1 MRKSDPASFPALV
14 QEFFTEY
21 MTSQRA
27 LSPRTV
33 ASYRD
38 SFSLL
43 LAFAE
48 RRLGKPPTT
57 LRLADLDHR
66 LIAEFLDHLEQ
77 ERGNCV
83 RSRNI
88 RLAAIRSFLRFA
100 ARRDV
105 TSLHLVE
112 QALAVPMKRY
122 ERPMLGYLTRE
133 QMLAIIDV
141 PATSWLGQRD
151 RLLLAMLYNTG
162 ARVSEIV
169 GIHVGDVVL
178 GESSCVHLH
187 GKGRKQRSVPLWK
200 TTAREVRAW
209 LRMNG
214 EPGANAPLLPTRDGR
229 HMTRANAAQRL
240 HLAAR
245 DAMAQRGID
254 LQPDAVSPHAVRH
267 STAMHLLQSGVDIGV
282 IALWLGHESCATT
295 HMYVEAN
302 LAMKEQ
308 ALAKLEP
315 PQFGRKRYRPPDA
328 LLRFLKVL

>member
-1 MRKSDPASFPALV
+1 MRKSGSASFPALV

-21 MTSQRA
+21 MTNQRA

-38 SFSLL
+38 SFALL

-48 RRLGKPPTT
+48 ARLGKPPTT
-57 LRLADLDHR
+57 LQLADLDHR

-105 TSLHLVE
+105 TCIHLVE

-169 GIHVGDVVL
+169 GIRVNDVVL

-209 LRMNG
+209 LRTNG
-214 EPGANAPLLPTRDGR
+214 EPSADAPLLPTRDGR
-229 HMTRANAAQRL
+229 HMTRANVAQRL

-245 DAMAQRGID
+245 DAMARGTD
-254 LQPDAVSPHAVRH
+254 LQLDAVSPHAVRH

-282 IALWLGHESCATT
+282 IALWLGHESPVTT
-295 HMYVEAN
+295 HAYVEAN
-302 LAMKEQ
+302 LTMKEQ

-328 LLRFLKVL
+328 LLRFLQDL

>member
-1 MRKSDPASFPALV
+1 MRRSGSASFPALV

-21 MTSQRA
+21 MTNQRA
-27 LSPRTV
+27 LSPRTI

-38 SFSLL
+38 SFTLL

-48 RRLGKPPTT
+48 TRLGKPPTM

-105 TSLHLVE
+105 ASLHLVE

-141 PATSWLGQRD
+141 PPTSWLGQRD

-169 GIHVGDVVL
+169 GMRVGDVVL

-187 GKGRKQRSVPLWK
+187 GKGRKRRSVPLWK

-209 LRMNG
+209 LRTNG
-214 EPGANAPLLPTRDGR
+214 EPSAASSWRSIP
-229 HMTRANAAQRL
+229 RAIASR
-240 HLAAR
+240 AAR
-245 DAMAQRGID
+245 
-254 LQPDAVSPHAVRH
+254 
-267 STAMHLLQSGVDIGV
+267 
-282 IALWLGHESCATT
+282 
-295 HMYVEAN
+295 
-302 LAMKEQ
+302 
-308 ALAKLEP
+308 
-315 PQFGRKRYRPPDA
+315 
-328 LLRFLKVL
+328 

>member
-1 MRKSDPASFPALV
+1 MRKSGPASFPALV

-21 MTSQRA
+21 VTNQRA

-43 LAFAE
+43 LTFAE
-48 RRLGKPPTT
+48 KRLGKPPTA
-57 LRLADLDHR
+57 LRLADLNQE
-66 LIAEFLDHLEQ
+66 LIVEFLDHLER

-100 ARRDV
+100 AGRDIA
-105 TSLHLVE
+105 SLHLVE
-112 QALAVPMKRY
+112 QALAVPMKRF

-133 QMLAIIDV
+133 QMMAIIDV

-151 RLLLAMLYNTG
+151 RLLFTLLYNTG
-162 ARVSEIV
+162 ARVSEV
-169 GIHVGDVVL
+169 TGIRVGDVVL
-178 GESSCVHLH
+178 GESPCVHLH

-200 TTAREVRAW
+200 ATVREVRAW
-209 LRMNG
+209 LRTND
-214 EPGANAPLLPTRDGR
+214 EPGADTPLLPTRDGR
-229 HMTRANAAQRL
+229 HMTRANVAQRL
-240 HLAAR
+240 RLAAC
-245 DAMAQRGID
+245 DAMARGTD
-254 LQPDAVSPHAVRH
+254 LQLDAVSPHAVRH

-282 IALWLGHESCATT
+282 IALWLGHESPATT

-302 LAMKEQ
+302 LTMKEQ
-308 ALAKLEP
+308 ALAKLDP
-315 PQFGRKRYRPPDA
+315 PQLGRQRYRPPDA
-328 LLRFLKVL
+328 LLRFLQGL

>member
-1 MRKSDPASFPALV
+1 MRKSGSASFPALV

-21 MTSQRA
+21 MTNQRA
-27 LSPRTV
+27 LSPRTI

-43 LAFAE
+43 LAFAHK
-48 RRLGKPPTT
+48 RLGKPPTT

-209 LRMNG
+209 LRTNG
-214 EPGANAPLLPTRDGR
+214 EPSADAPLLPTRDGR

-245 DAMAQRGID
+245 NAMARGMDI
-254 LQPDAVSPHAVRH
+254 QPDAVSPHAVRH
-267 STAMHLLQSGVDIGV
+267 YIPFRVMSCNRVMARFSGQTG
-282 IALWLGHESCATT
+282 
-295 HMYVEAN
+295 
-302 LAMKEQ
+302 
-308 ALAKLEP
+308 
-315 PQFGRKRYRPPDA
+315 DA
-328 LLRFLKVL
+328 G

>member
-1 MRKSDPASFPALV
+1 MRKSGSASFPALV

-21 MTSQRA
+21 MTNQRA
-27 LSPRTV
+27 LSPRTI

-43 LAFAE
+43 LAFAHK
-48 RRLGKPPTT
+48 RLGKPPTT

-100 ARRDV
+100 ARRDI

-141 PATSWLGQRD
+141 PAASWLGQRD

-178 GESSCVHLH
+178 GDSSCVHLH

-209 LRMNG
+209 LRTNS
-214 EPGANAPLLPTRDGR
+214 EPSTDAPLLPTRDGR

-240 HLAAR
+240 LGRAERNGARDGYPTRRCIAAR
-245 DAMAQRGID
+245 G
-254 LQPDAVSPHAVRH
+254 
-267 STAMHLLQSGVDIGV
+267 
-282 IALWLGHESCATT
+282 
-295 HMYVEAN
+295 EAFHGN
-302 LAMKEQ
+302 AP
-308 ALAKLEP
+308 AP
-315 PQFGRKRYRPPDA
+315 VWR
-328 LLRFLKVL
+328 